1 MTASGK
7 NMQAQVQ
14 PLVPYVRWTET
25 QIKILAEKDRREAM
39 TAVISKFRDPIFY
52 HVVCIVKDRD
62 EAYDLV
68 QEVFIRACREHRFFN
83 LDFKIKAW
91 LYRVA
96 TNLSYNNVRNRN
108 RRASILERAK
118 LPNRREADQFSHV
131 FAGEQNRQLMAAIS
145 RLSPQHQ
152 QILML
157 RYFDDLSYSDI
168 SDVLDIALGTVMSR
182 LSRAKSRLRTL
193 LEEEAD

>member
-1 MTASGK
+1 
-7 NMQAQVQ
+7 MQAQVQ
-14 PLVPYVRWTET
+14 PLLPYVRWTET

-39 TAVISKFRDPIFY
+39 TAVISKYREPIFY

-83 LDFKIKAW
+83 QDFKIKAW

-108 RRASILERAK
+108 RRATILERAK
-118 LPNRREADQFSHV
+118 LPNRREADQLSHV
-131 FAGEQNRQLMAAIS
+131 FAGEQNQQLMEAIG
-145 RLSPQHQ
+145 RLSDQHQ
-152 QILML
+152 QILLL
-157 RYFDDLSYSDI
+157 RYFDELSYNDI
-168 SDVLDIALGTVMSR
+168 AEVLDIALGTVMSR
-182 LSRAKSRLRTL
+182 LSRAKSRLREL
-193 LEEEAD
+193 LDETG